1 MKKIKPLIN
10 YKNFFSLKNKNII
23 IFGGAGKLGQS
34 FSLSLLSAGAKV
46 FILDQNFPKKLNKK
60 IKYIKCDVTS
70 KSSVSECF
78 KLILKKVKKIDTI
91 IYNVYSKPVNYYKS
105 FEDYDFK
112 TWQEA
117 LTTNLSGA
125 FLVCQK
131 VIDHFKKKK
140 IHGNIILISSTYGL
154 VGPDNRIYDNLKS
167 NLYGGKFKLNSP
179 AVYGASKSGL
189 IGLMRNLATSYGKFN
204 IRVNC
209 LSPGGV
215 FDGHE
220 KQFDNQYKSR
230 VPLNRMATSTDYNGA
245 IVFLSSDAS
254 RYMTGSNLVIDGGW
268 TAW

>member
-1 MKKIKPLIN
+1 M
-10 YKNFFSLKNKNII
+10 
-23 IFGGAGKLGQS
+23 
-34 FSLSLLSAGAKV
+34 
-46 FILDQNFPKKLNKK
+46 
-60 IKYIKCDVTS
+60 
-70 KSSVSECF
+70 
-78 KLILKKVKKIDTI
+78 
-91 IYNVYSKPVNYYKS
+91 
-105 FEDYDFK
+105 
-112 TWQEA
+112 
-117 LTTNLSGA
+117 
-125 FLVCQK
+125 
-131 VIDHFKKKK
+131 
-140 IHGNIILISSTYGL
+140 

-220 KQFDNQYKSR
+220 KKFDNQYKAR
-230 VPLNRMATSTDYNGA
+230 VPLNRMASSTDYNGA

>member
-1 MKKIKPLIN
+1 MKNLKTLIN
-10 YKNFFSLKNKNII
+10 YKSFFSLKNKNII
-23 IFGGAGKLGQS
+23 IFGGAGKLGKS

-46 FILDQNFPKKLNKK
+46 FILDKNFPVKLNKK
-60 IKYIKCDVTS
+60 IIYMRCDVTS
-70 KSSVSECF
+70 KTNVMECF
-78 KLILKKVKKIDTI
+78 QSILKKVKKIDTI

-131 VIDHFKKKK
+131 AIQHFKKKK
-140 IHGNIILISSTYGL
+140 IHGNIILVSSTYGI

-220 KQFDNQYKSR
+220 KQFYNQYKSR
-230 VPLNRMATSTDYNGA
+230 VPLNRMATETDYNGA
-245 IVFLSSDAS
+245 IIFLSSDAS
-254 RYMTGSNLVIDGGW
+254 RYMTGSNLIIDGGW